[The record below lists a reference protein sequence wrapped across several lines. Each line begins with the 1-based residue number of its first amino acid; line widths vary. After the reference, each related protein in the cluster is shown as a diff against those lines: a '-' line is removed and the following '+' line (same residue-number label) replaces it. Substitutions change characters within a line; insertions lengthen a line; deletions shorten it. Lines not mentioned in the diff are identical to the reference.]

1 MSKTSKLHQYAVLW
15 LHSQSMNSDQI
26 SKEIGLTV
34 KQVETVVNKNKP
46 QREKTSSIPS
56 NHSPVKSKAH
66 QLMINESVGKRQKVS
81 IMTKEASQIAD
92 EDRKKHMDSKKT
104 NNSYIFR
111 PSESN

>member
-1 MSKTSKLHQYAVLW
+1 MAKTSKLHQYAVLW
-15 LHSQSMNSDQI
+15 LHSQAMDINAIANETGLSIKQI
-26 SKEIGLTV
+26 EA
-34 KQVETVVNKNKP
+34 VVNKNTTDKN
-46 QREKTSSIPS
+46 QNSAIAS

-81 IMTKEASQIAD
+81 IMTKETSQIAD
-92 EDRKKHMDSKKT
+92 EDRKKHTETKKN